1 MVTAEV
7 THFAFHAALLVAP
20 RWVAEL
26 RLDDLNRHLQD
37 IMPDTK
43 KRTAGAFG

>member
-7 THFAFHAALLVAP
+7 THFAFHAALLVS
-20 RWVAEL
+20 RWLAEL